1 MLKKSNIIITYKF
14 EFYTNLSLNLQEM
27 DVIYGKLLIFDSSTQ
42 EIAEQMPSVRLKESL
57 KKASKTLNE
66 HFLRTKCKAKKK
78 NIEENFVN
86 YNN

>member
-42 EIAEQMPSVRLKESL
+42 EVAEQTPSVRLKES
-57 KKASKTLNE
+57 
-66 HFLRTKCKAKKK
+66 FK
-78 NIEENFVN
+78 NIK
-86 YNN
+86 